1 MDAVFLKLLNMS
13 ITASWLVLAV
23 IVLRLFTKKAP
34 KSLTV
39 FLWALVAVRLVCPFS
54 FESALSLVPNTET
67 VPPSIVYTDDVTPGT
82 AEILSHVGNNPVNY
96 SIGFD
101 TQGGNI
107 IINEMTAPDGGFVN
121 PLLLMTTVASIVWA
135 VGVAAMLIYTLVSFL
150 RMRKKVSEAAYL
162 KDNIYLCD
170 NISTPFILGLIRPKI
185 YLPSDIS
192 EQDAEYVI
200 AHEKAHLR
208 RLDHVWKP
216 FGFALLTVY
225 WFNPVLWVAY
235 VLFCRD
241 MELACDERV
250 IKNLG
255 ADVKK
260 PYSNALI
267 NCSAPKRVIAA
278 CPLAFGETGV
288 KTRIKSV
295 LHYKKPTVWIVAVCL
310 ILGVAVAV
318 CFMTNPKTAMN
329 RNVSPE
335 LDAAVS
341 EAILNENADKLWLGE
356 CPTQGHVILGAD
368 ETDTKAVVYAIEEFN
383 SFGFYS
389 GYFVDVG
396 GHRVPAVFRFNKA
409 DGKYILDRIDYAED
423 GSGHTSSIKRL
434 FPKEYRERA
443 LSPTE
448 TDIASLWQQC
458 AGQAEK
464 YLKKIGRQA
473 EVKNYSEV
481 LLSEPLSKFGI
492 SDEVVNKTLEWK
504 LPYNTEVSHY
514 ESIENGIRYVY
525 RTSYLSHSGNI
536 LYTKEQYGSNNL
548 AEAITVSGKTG
559 EILSRFTGCFLDAQ
573 VVSVQSGGVV
583 VKPLDHSPEKEYG
596 NIFVPT
602 AAVKEGVPDL
612 YDGLNVRVLY
622 DGTLSGGVN
631 AEIKNVYSI
640 CLYADINYRGNS
652 TAQTGGVDQPVFTTV
667 AVVGE

>member
-23 IVLRLFTKKAP
+23 IALRFLLKKAP

-39 FLWALVAVRLVCPFS
+39 FLWVLVAVRLVCPFS
-54 FESALSLVPNTET
+54 FESVLSLVPNTEP
-67 VPPSIVYTDDVTPGT
+67 VPPGIVYTDDVTPGT
-82 AEILSHVGNNPVNY
+82 AEILSHVGNNPVDY
-96 SIGFD
+96 SLGFD
-101 TQGGNI
+101 MQSGSVVL
-107 IINEMTAPDGGFVN
+107 NEITAPDTKYVN
-121 PLLLMTTVASIVWA
+121 PLLLATTVASIVWA
-135 VGVAAMLIYTLVSFL
+135 VGVAGMLLYTLVSFL

-170 NISTPFILGLIRPKI
+170 NISTPFILGLLRPKI
-185 YLPSDIS
+185 YLPSDVG
-192 EQDAEYVI
+192 EQDVKYVI

-208 RLDHVWKP
+208 RLDHIWKP
-216 FGFALLTVY
+216 LGFALLTVY
-225 WFNPVLWVAY
+225 WFNPVLWIAY

-255 ADVKK
+255 EDVKK

-329 RNVSPE
+329 HNVSPE

-356 CPTQGHVILGAD
+356 CPTEGHVILGAD

-389 GYFVDVG
+389 GYFVDVS
-396 GHRVPAVFRFNKA
+396 GHRVTAVYRFNKA

-448 TDIASLWQQC
+448 TDIASLWKQC

-464 YLKKIGRQA
+464 YLKKIGIQA

-492 SDEVVNKTLEWK
+492 SDEVVNKMLEWK

-536 LYTKEQYGSNNL
+536 LYSKEQYASNKL

-612 YDGLNVRVLY
+612 YDGLYVRVLY